1 MSLSLSP
8 NQGRVVNGRGASMML
23 AFAGVTAIAP
33 PPSASSC
40 DVEPPGYLLPAP
52 GVLAPRNVRPIV
64 RLPSGEES
72 PMFVQPLVLDAR

>member
-52 GVLAPRNVRPIV
+52 GVLAPRNVR
-64 RLPSGEES
+64 LPSGEES
-72 PMFVQPLVLDAR
+72 PMFVQPLDLDAR